1 LGKGTRAREGIAQEE
16 EEEEEEEERRRG
28 RRKDSISGRR
38 KNYFNI
44 PVCMY

>member
-1 LGKGTRAREGIAQEE
+1 LGKGTRAREGIAQ
-16 EEEEEEEERRRG
+16 EEEEEEERRRG

>member
-16 EEEEEEEERRRG
+16 EEEEKSRRG

>member
-1 LGKGTRAREGIAQEE
+1 LGKGTRAREGIAQ
-16 EEEEEEEERRRG
+16 EEEEEERRRG